1 MPFCLGLLQEGVRTH
16 NRGDERRI
24 RGNHFS
30 KRQQQQKRKAP
41 FFGVFLQTMN
51 PRAFTPETIRVV
63 AFDCDGVMFDTEETN
78 RVYYNT
84 ILDQLGLPAM
94 TDDQFRY
101 VHMATVGEALDHLFE
116 GKIAMSEVR
125 AVTAAYDYASLI
137 PHMKIEPNL
146 KHVLM
151 TLAPHCKRAIATN
164 RANTMGAV
172 LDFYDLKVLFEL
184 VVTSLDVENAKPAPD
199 QLVKIMNHFDVSA
212 HEILYIGDSST
223 DQLAAQAAGVPFVAY
238 GNPTLEADVYMDS
251 LDEIPQLMGL
261 SQ

>member
-1 MPFCLGLLQEGVRTH
+1 
-16 NRGDERRI
+16 
-24 RGNHFS
+24 
-30 KRQQQQKRKAP
+30 
-41 FFGVFLQTMN
+41 MN
-51 PRAFTPETIRVV
+51 QRAFNPKTIRVV

-78 RVYYNT
+78 RAYYNT
-84 ILDQLGLPAM
+84 ILDRFGLPAM

-101 VHMATVGEALDHLFE
+101 VHMATVGEALAHLFE
-116 GKIAMSEVR
+116 GKVAISEVR
-125 AVTAAYDYASLI
+125 AVTAAFDYASLI

-146 KHVLM
+146 KHVLT

-172 LDFYDLKVLFEL
+172 LDFYDLKELFEL

-199 QLVKIMNHFDVSA
+199 QLEKIMDHFQVSA

-238 GNPTLEADVYMDS
+238 GSPALEADIYMDS
-251 LDEIPQLMGL
+251 LDEIPVLMGL
-261 SQ
+261 SR